1 MADTLDLR
9 QLAVNRTAP
18 PPSAPERKRPR
29 AYLSRIVLP
38 IVLFTG
44 FAGLVGWAARDQFI
58 GRTPVRVVPVSVSRA
73 ELRQSGTPLFQAAGW
88 IEPRPRP
95 ILVTALAEGVL
106 EDVFVIE
113 GQDVEAGAKIAT
125 LIDTDVRLAA
135 EQAAADRDIRQSE
148 VDSARAEETAARQR
162 LEQPLHLTSAL
173 ADAESALAKVESER
187 ARLPT
192 LIEAADATQ
201 ENTRRSLASKESL
214 GDAIAGRVL
223 QQARADHQIAVS
235 QRKELDARRP
245 RLEEERTALAK
256 KRDAVEQQLKLLVE
270 EKRQL
275 ADAEAKRKGAEARLR
290 QAELSLKGTHL
301 RLDRMTVRAPQAGRV
316 LSVIGRPGTRV
327 MGLDPG
333 GESRSST
340 VVTMYEPSA
349 LQARVDVRLED
360 VGHVVPGQSVTMESA
375 ATAERLVG
383 RVVTA
388 TSQANI
394 QKNTL
399 EVKVAIDAPPAA
411 LRPEMIINAT
421 FLAPELPAKSG
432 SGSEAPERIFVPR
445 PLVDGTGAAA
455 TAWVAAHDGSAR
467 KRSLKLGGNGP
478 GDLVEVISGL
488 NPTDRLIADGRDR
501 IADGQRIQILGDDT
515 TFTATPR

>member
-1 MADTLDLR
+1 MTNSLDLR
-9 QLAVNRTAP
+9 QLAVDRSTS
-18 PPSAPERKRPR
+18 PPSAPERRRPR

-38 IVLFTG
+38 AVFLTG

-113 GQDVEAGAKIAT
+113 GQDVAAGEKIAT
-125 LIDTDVRLAA
+125 LIDVDARLAVDQSAA
-135 EQAAADRDIRQSE
+135 ERDLRQSE

-173 ADAESALAKVESER
+173 ADAESALAKVDSEL

-192 LIEAADATQ
+192 LIEAAEATQ
-201 ENTRRSLASKESL
+201 ENTRRSLAAKESV

-245 RLEEERTALAK
+245 RLEEERAALAK
-256 KRDAVEQQLKLLVE
+256 KRDVVAQQLKLLVE

-275 ADAEAKRKGAEARLR
+275 ADAEAKRKAADARLR
-290 QAELSLKGTHL
+290 QAELSLKGARV

-316 LSVIGRPGTRV
+316 LAVIGRPGTRV

-340 VVTMYEPSA
+340 VVSMYEPSS

-360 VGHVVPGQSVTMESA
+360 VAHVVPGQSVTMESA

-383 RVVTA
+383 RVVTT

-399 EVKVAIDAPPAA
+399 EVKVAIDEPPAA

-421 FLAPELPAKSG
+421 FLAPELPAKTG
-432 SGSEAPERIFVPR
+432 SASEAPERIFIPR
-445 PLVDGTGAAA
+445 PLVEGTGSDA
-455 TAWVAAHDGSAR
+455 TAWVAAHDGTAR
-467 KRSLKLGGNGP
+467 KRALKLGGNGP
-478 GDLVEVISGL
+478 GELVEVTSGL
-488 NPTDRLIADGRDR
+488 NPTDRLIAEGRDR
-501 IADGQRIQILGDDT
+501 LADGRRIQILGDDA
-515 TFTATPR
+515 TFTSTQR